1 MCGTAGSLHNNAFA
15 SVNQFSSE
23 GFMSV
28 RTEASSNVKPIV
40 HTAAR
45 ARSRLKDIP
54 AHARRLAAE
63 AIGIDSH
70 IDTVQRILVMG
81 EDLSKRW
88 DVGHV
93 DIPRLHAGGTHAP
106 FFALWVPVYFPGA
119 EAVRRTLDLRDA
131 MQTLFDA
138 HKDKIE
144 LATTATDIV
153 RIVKKDKI
161 AVFLTV
167 EGGHTIDDDL
177 RVLRMYY
184 QLGIRSMT
192 LTHSRNNNWADSATD
207 EPVHNGLTDFG
218 KEVVRE
224 MNRLGMVVDVSHVAD
239 KTFYDTLDVTTKP
252 VMLTHSSMRAISD
265 VPRNVTDEMLWAL
278 QKNGG
283 VVGITFGEGF
293 VNPKDAD
300 ALRAAIEIETTAPV
314 MTGRTLDDYA
324 AQDVRKLFGTR
335 VKVAA
340 TVEDVADHID
350 HAVKI
355 AGIDHVGIG
364 SDFDGV
370 SGPPNGLDDVSKMPA
385 LIEVLLERGY
395 SDRDLKKILGG
406 NTLRVIRE
414 VIGK

>member
-1 MCGTAGSLHNNAFA
+1 MSVTRKASSGTAT
-15 SVNQFSSE
+15 V
-23 GFMSV
+23 V
-28 RTEASSNVKPIV
+28 RTATRMRPRSNDI
-40 HTAAR
+40 AAR
-45 ARSRLKDIP
+45 ARKLT
-54 AHARRLAAE
+54 AE

-70 IDTVQRILVMG
+70 IDTVQRILVMD
-81 EDLSKRW
+81 EDLGKRW

-138 HKDKIE
+138 HRDRIE
-144 LATTATDIV
+144 MATTAADIE
-153 RIVKKDKI
+153 RIVKARKI
-161 AVFLTV
+161 AAFLTV
-167 EGGHTIDDDL
+167 EGGHTIADDL

-192 LTHSRNNNWADSATD
+192 LTHSRNNSWADSSTD
-207 EPVHNGLTDFG
+207 KPVHNGLTDFG

-239 KTFYDTLDVTTKP
+239 KTFYDALEVTTKP

-278 QKNGG
+278 AKNGG

-293 VNPKDAD
+293 VNAKDVE

-350 HAVKI
+350 HAVKV

-385 LIEVLLERGY
+385 LIEVLLKRGY
-395 SDRDLKKILGG
+395 SDRNLKKILGG
-406 NTLRVIRE
+406 NTLRLIRE
-414 VIGK
+414 VTGK

>member
-1 MCGTAGSLHNNAFA
+1 MSAKT
-15 SVNQFSSE
+15 SSK
-23 GFMSV
+23 
-28 RTEASSNVKPIV
+28 TKTIV
-40 HTAAR
+40 HTDVREEPRSNGLAAR
-45 ARSRLKDIP
+45 TRK
-54 AHARRLAAE
+54 LADE

-81 EDLSKRW
+81 EDLGKKW

-138 HKDKIE
+138 HKDLIE
-144 LATTATDIV
+144 IATTATDIE
-153 RIVKKDKI
+153 RIVKARKI
-161 AVFLTV
+161 AAFLTV

-207 EPVHNGLTDFG
+207 TPAHNGLTDFG

-239 KTFYDTLDVTTKP
+239 KTFYDALEVTTKP

-278 QKNGG
+278 AKNGG

-293 VNPKDAD
+293 INPKDAE
-300 ALRAAIEIETTAPV
+300 ALRSAIEIETTAPL

-370 SGPPNGLDDVSKMPA
+370 SGPPNGLDDVSKMPT
-385 LIEVLLERGY
+385 LIEALLERGY

-414 VIGK
+414 VTGK